1 MSDLPW
7 RVVTV
12 PWELKEVM
20 LGWVSE
26 RVSSLKETPLPTS
39 LASGLIGKYGCSP
52 TFWVAGGFIF

>member
-26 RVSSLKETPLPTS
+26 RVSKRLHSRQASLQ
-39 LASGLIGKYGCSP
+39 
-52 TFWVAGGFIF
+52 V